1 MTLAQIKALFKTG
14 AIPTQADF
22 ANLIDKIPN
31 NEGGGE
37 ILLLMQKLLTNLLFM
52 NESSGAGIDFFDET
66 DEECIAILESIS
78 YYKFA
83 KEGSSN

>member
-1 MTLAQIKALFKTG
+1 
-14 AIPTQADF
+14 
-22 ANLIDKIPN
+22 
-31 NEGGGE
+31 
-37 ILLLMQKLLTNLLFM
+37 M